1 MTQPDRPAGRGQRL
15 TPSPVKSAA
24 LERSLRVYEP
34 ADLRAFARE
43 LASLEIDAFVVASYG
58 RIFPRALLSL
68 PSFGAL
74 NVHPSLLPRY
84 RGATPIQGA
93 LLAGDRETAVTVML
107 MDEGM
112 DTGDIVLQERVEI
125 EEGEDFGSLHDRL
138 AALGATMLVKTF
150 ELAERD
156 GAFPH
161 RPQEG
166 TPSVTRP
173 IKKADLE
180 IDWRWSAQ
188 QIVNHVRAYSPQPA
202 ARAQLSGV
210 TVKVLQ
216 AHVSPNG
223 TVEID
228 RLIAPN
234 HGPESGAAFAKRT
247 GMQ

>member
-1 MTQPDRPAGRGQRL
+1 MKR
-15 TPSPVKSAA
+15 AA
-24 LERSLRVYEP
+24 LERALRIYEP
-34 ADLRAFARE
+34 PDLRAFARE
-43 LASLEIDAFVVASYG
+43 LESLEVGAFVVASYG
-58 RIFPRALLSL
+58 RILPNALLSI
-68 PSFGAL
+68 PAFGAL

-84 RGATPIQGA
+84 RGATPIQAA
-93 LLAGDRETAVTVML
+93 LLAGDRESGVTIML

-112 DTGDIVLQERVEI
+112 DTGEVVLQERVAI
-125 EEGEDFGSLHDRL
+125 EDAESYGSLHDRL
-138 AALGATMLVKTF
+138 AALGATMLVKAF

-173 IKKADLE
+173 IKRADLE

-188 QIVNHVRAYSPQPA
+188 RIVNHVRAYSPQPA
-202 ARAQLSGV
+202 ARAELCGV

-216 AHVSPNG
+216 AHVSASD

-234 HGPESGAAFAKRT
+234 HGVESGTDFARRMST
-247 GMQ
+247 Q